1 MSSGDMLVKLYDLP
15 ETVPGLERLNQIGIQ
30 IKRAMPHNKHRV
42 LSYVEDVFGKAWAS
56 ECDGC
61 FARQPVSCFIA
72 LDGDT
77 IVGFACYETTALD
90 FFGPTGVSEAY
101 RGKGIGKALF
111 LKCLLAMREMGY
123 GYAIIGG
130 VDDAEG
136 FYVKTVNAIP
146 IPDSFP
152 GVYANAIGIEKSI
165 ARRAAA
171 EAAREQGTTK

>member
-15 ETVPGLERLNQIGIQ
+15 ETIPGLDQLKQMGIQ

-42 LSYVEDVFGKAWAS
+42 LSYVEEVFGKGWAS

-72 LDGDT
+72 LDGDK

-90 FFGPTGVSEAY
+90 FFGPTGVSEEY
-101 RGKGIGKALF
+101 RGKGIGRVLL

-136 FYVKTVNAIP
+136 FYAKAVNATP

-152 GVYANAIGIEKSI
+152 GVYDNAIGIEKSI
-165 ARRAAA
+165 ARRADKAKVQ
-171 EAAREQGTTK
+171 EEGSAR